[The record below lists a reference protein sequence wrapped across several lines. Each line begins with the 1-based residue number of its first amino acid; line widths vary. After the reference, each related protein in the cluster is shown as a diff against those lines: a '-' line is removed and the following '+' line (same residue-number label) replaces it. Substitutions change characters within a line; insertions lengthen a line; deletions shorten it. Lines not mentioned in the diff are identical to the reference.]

1 MTLKDIHDKL
11 DQLEASR
18 VEPETEDAP
27 PPSMP
32 SFEEFCRALSIRK
45 RGAKEDEALIKFAP
59 EIWSEGQRRL
69 AQYLVEHYEQKKPVR
84 LIIHKIRQRAKI
96 STMAQAWMLYRVH
109 YQRERKAAVAAHLD
123 ISSREIFQNVH
134 RFIENMPESLLKPM
148 DQDRVLRQELKYST
162 PHNSTFM
169 CASAGSVESFRG
181 GHVHYFHGSEVAFYQ
196 KPEQFFQAV
205 SASFPGTE
213 ETWDSCVILE
223 GTAKGRGYFY
233 DRCQSAQKGE
243 DEFDFVF
250 YSWKDEPDC
259 RMPLDPDEKLVLKE
273 SEAEYQKKYEL
284 DDEQM
289 KWALHMVKNVCF
301 GKWEVFHQEYPVV
314 SELAFDYSGH
324 PLIDREKAK
333 EDRASA
339 PDPIFQGNI
348 TWSSVDTSA
357 TTLVPDEYGPLVIW
371 EEPEPAGDYY
381 IPIDIGEGLKADFT
395 ELPVL
400 RYDDEIGRA
409 SCRERV

>member
-223 GTAKGRGYFY
+223 GTAKG
-233 DRCQSAQKGE
+233 Q
-243 DEFDFVF
+243 
-250 YSWKDEPDC
+250 
-259 RMPLDPDEKLVLKE
+259 
-273 SEAEYQKKYEL
+273 
-284 DDEQM
+284 
-289 KWALHMVKNVCF
+289 
-301 GKWEVFHQEYPVV
+301 
-314 SELAFDYSGH
+314 
-324 PLIDREKAK
+324 
-333 EDRASA
+333 
-339 PDPIFQGNI
+339 
-348 TWSSVDTSA
+348 
-357 TTLVPDEYGPLVIW
+357 
-371 EEPEPAGDYY
+371 
-381 IPIDIGEGLKADFT
+381 
-395 ELPVL
+395 
-400 RYDDEIGRA
+400 IGRA
-409 SCRERV
+409 HV